1 MVGPLLASFCLIS
14 INLINCKRFALW
26 TAPKIKIHISS
37 LTLKNISQNLNT
49 LFYYEKINTEIAL
62 FVQEMQEYLW
72 RQGRDNCNANSC
84 KVEPNSRA
92 DAPNVSNSISLKT
105 EKLKLSFS
113 LFSWNQFSNKKMLF
127 RLWTRWVV
135 VLILAKEQLV
145 SLRLGIRASRWW
157 TSPNQ
162 G

>member
-1 MVGPLLASFCLIS
+1 MVGPFLAPFWLIS
-14 INLINCKRFALW
+14 ISLINCKRFALW
-26 TAPKIKIHISS
+26 TTPKIKIHISS
-37 LTLKNISQNLNT
+37 FTSKYISQNINT
-49 LFYYEKINTEIAL
+49 LFYYEKKNAVIAL

-72 RQGRDNCNANSC
+72 RQGRDNCNANCC
-84 KVEPNSRA
+84 KVERNSRA
-92 DAPNVSNSISLKT
+92 DAPNAPNFHILYDMIWYHKINSQIRM
-105 EKLKLSFS
+105 LS
-113 LFSWNQFSNKKMLF
+113 

-135 VLILAKEQLV
+135 VLILAKEQLA

>member
-1 MVGPLLASFCLIS
+1 MVGPFLAPFWLIS
-14 INLINCKRFALW
+14 ISLINCKRFALW
-26 TAPKIKIHISS
+26 TTPKIKIHISS

-49 LFYYEKINTEIAL
+49 LLYYDKMNMEITL

-84 KVEPNSRA
+84 KVERTSRA
-92 DAPNVSNSISLKT
+92 DAPNVSNSISQ
-105 EKLKLSFS
+105 
-113 LFSWNQFSNKKMLF
+113 NQLSNKKMLF

-145 SLRLGIRASRWW
+145 SLRLGIRGSRWW
-157 TSPNQ
+157 ISPNQ